1 MWSWFKVLDS
11 VITCS
16 ERALHSAARVAL
28 RTSLF
33 VFSILLLTVPT
44 LDAQTKNSCLD
55 CHSKLDPP
63 LGVEEEQFSSS
74 IHAQKGMNCTICHGG
89 DPSSDDMERAMSKA
103 AGFKG
108 HIERAQI
115 PSLCAKCHSDAE
127 YMRGF
132 DPLLR
137 TDQFSEYQTS
147 MHGKL
152 LAKGD
157 THVAVCTDCHTMHSI
172 RPPNDPQSSVYPVN
186 VAQTCAHCHADEN
199 YMKQYKIPINQF
211 ALYSTSVHHH
221 ALTVQGDV
229 SAPTCS
235 TCHGSHGASPPGVA
249 SVQNICSTCHVF
261 QAQLFNSGPHKD
273 VFSAM
278 GLPGCITCHS
288 NHGIQHPTDAMIGTG
303 QGAVCT
309 NCHTE
314 GDAGYTAAA
323 TMHDD
328 LGKLNDAIHRSDEII
343 SRAEKAGMEVG
354 QAKLAL
360 AAAQDNLTKARVT
373 IHSVRPEA
381 VDQEIKAGLKVTD
394 NTWQEGLGA
403 MAELKY
409 RREGLLVSIAAI
421 VLVLIALGLFIRR
434 MESGQTGVSKESRQ

>member
-1 MWSWFKVLDS
+1 MLEQA
-11 VITCS
+11 
-16 ERALHSAARVAL
+16 ERADGSTRGRRRAGRVGARY
-28 RTSLF
+28 LF
-33 VFSILLLTVPT
+33 FLSILILVVPG
-44 LDAQTKNSCLD
+44 LGAQTRNSCLD

-63 LGVEEEQFSSS
+63 LGVTTEEFSGN
-74 IHAQKGMNCTICHGG
+74 IHAQKGFNCTICHGG
-89 DPSSDDMERAMSKA
+89 DPSSDDMERAMSKD

-115 PSLCAKCHSDAE
+115 PSLCAKCHSDAA

-157 THVAVCTDCHTMHSI
+157 THVAVCTDCHTMHNI
-172 RPPNDPQSSVYPVN
+172 RPPNDPQSSVNPVN
-186 VAQTCAHCHADEN
+186 VAQTCAHCHANVD
-199 YMKQYKIPINQF
+199 YMKPYKIPTNQF
-211 ALYSTSVHHH
+211 ALYSTSVHHQ
-221 ALTVQGDV
+221 ALAVQGDL

-261 QAQLFNSGPHKD
+261 QAQFFNSGPHKD

-314 GDAGYTAAA
+314 GDAGYTAAG
-323 TMHDD
+323 TMHAQ
-328 LGKLNDAIHRSDEII
+328 LVKLDDAIHRSGEIL
-343 SRAEKAGMEVG
+343 SGAEKAGMEVG
-354 QAKLAL
+354 EAKLAL
-360 AAAQDNLTKARVT
+360 AEAQDNLTKARVT

-394 NTWQEGLGA
+394 NTWQEGLSA

>member
-1 MWSWFKVLDS
+1 MLEQA
-11 VITCS
+11 
-16 ERALHSAARVAL
+16 ERADGSTRGRRRAGRVGARY
-28 RTSLF
+28 LF
-33 VFSILLLTVPT
+33 FLSILILVVPG
-44 LDAQTKNSCLD
+44 LGAQTRNSCLD

-63 LGVEEEQFSSS
+63 LGVTTEEFSGN
-74 IHAQKGMNCTICHGG
+74 IHAQKGFNCTICHGG
-89 DPSSDDMERAMSKA
+89 DPSSDDMERAMSKD

-115 PSLCAKCHSDAE
+115 PSLCAKCHSDAA

-157 THVAVCTDCHTMHSI
+157 THVAVCTDCHTMHNI
-172 RPPNDPQSSVYPVN
+172 RPPNDPQSSVNPVN
-186 VAQTCAHCHADEN
+186 VAQTCAHCHANVD
-199 YMKQYKIPINQF
+199 YMKPYKIPTNQF
-211 ALYSTSVHHH
+211 ALYSTSVHHQ
-221 ALTVQGDV
+221 ALAVQGDL

-314 GDAGYTAAA
+314 GDAGYTAAG
-323 TMHDD
+323 TMHAQ
-328 LGKLNDAIHRSDEII
+328 LVKLDDAIHRSGEIL
-343 SRAEKAGMEVG
+343 SGAEKAGMEVG
-354 QAKLAL
+354 EAKLAL
-360 AAAQDNLTKARVT
+360 AEAQDNLTKARVT

-394 NTWQEGLGA
+394 NTWQEGLSA

-434 MESGQTGVSKESRQ
+434 MESGQTGVSKASRQ